1 MRLIPDKERILNKFR
16 ISIVAVAVVA
26 LTAVTAAAALAAAP
40 KKVPFTGKYSGT
52 ATTKVD
58 GTTATIAAN
67 GTGTALQIGAGS
79 ITGLGTGDTSQQPCI
94 PFTGTGKMTGKSGT
108 ITFKVLTGSSS
119 CGDEGGHN
127 FTITSHLAVL
137 SATGKLAKAK
147 GTLRMIGTYSHDN
160 GSFSVSVSGTL
171 TK

>member
-1 MRLIPDKERILNKFR
+1 MKKFQF
-16 ISIVAVAVVA
+16 SIVALAVVIV
-26 LTAVTAAAALAAAP
+26 TAVAATAALAAAP
-40 KKVPFTGKYSGT
+40 KKVAFAATYAGN

-58 GTTATIAAN
+58 GTTATISAT
-67 GTGTALQIGAGS
+67 GTGKGLPIGAGS

-94 PFTGTGKMTGKSGT
+94 PFTGTGKMTGSGGT
-108 ITFKVLTGSSS
+108 VTFKVLTGSNS

-127 FTITSHLAVL
+127 FTITSKLAVL

-147 GTLRMIGTYSHDN
+147 GTLRMTGTYSHDD
-160 GSFSVSVSGTL
+160 GSFSVKVSGTL

>member
-1 MRLIPDKERILNKFR
+1 LKKFQF
-16 ISIVAVAVVA
+16 SIVALAVVIV
-26 LTAVTAAAALAAAP
+26 TAVAATAALAAAP
-40 KKVPFTGKYSGT
+40 KKVVFAATYAGN

-58 GTTATIAAN
+58 GTTATISAN
-67 GTGTALQIGAGS
+67 GTGKGTPIGAGS

-94 PFTGTGKMTGKSGT
+94 PFTGTGKMTGSGGT
-108 ITFKVLTGSSS
+108 VTFKVLTGSSG

-147 GTLRMIGTYSHDN
+147 GTLRMTGTYSHDD
-160 GSFSVSVSGTL
+160 GSFSVKVSGTL